1 MFLLEKLYGVYISL
15 HHLIFIPRIYFQQSI
30 MKKRAVIA
38 LGGNALIK
46 KDQKG
51 TIYEQFANT
60 RESCQSIVQMVKEG
74 WDVVITHGNGPQ
86 VGALVLQNQTARD
99 ITPEMPLGICVAE
112 SEGLIGYMVQQCLSN
127 ALKREHIDKAVI
139 ALITQVIVDSKDPS
153 LINPTKP
160 IGPYYTEDES
170 IKMLKLGYH
179 MTRLPRGWRMVVP
192 SPDPLRIVEGEIIR
206 KMLDDGI
213 IVIASGGGGMP
224 VIEKEGWGLDGLEAV
239 VDKDL
244 AAERLAEAVHAQV
257 LLILTD
263 VEKVYLHYNTPNQKP
278 LDKVTYSEMKK
289 YYLDGE
295 FPPGNMGP
303 KILAALRFLEC
314 GGERVVISNIE
325 QGREA
330 LQGKTG
336 TLIVRT

>member
-1 MFLLEKLYGVYISL
+1 
-15 HHLIFIPRIYFQQSI
+15 

-46 KDQKG
+46 KGQKG

-60 RESCQSIVQMVKEG
+60 RESCRSIVRMIQDG

-86 VGALVLQNQTARD
+86 VGALVLQNQIAKD

-112 SEGLIGYMVQQCLSN
+112 SEGLIGYMVQQCLLN
-127 ALKREHIDKAVI
+127 ALKREQIDKAVI
-139 ALITQVIVDSKDPS
+139 ALITQVIVDPNDPS
-153 LINPTKP
+153 LKNPTKP
-160 IGPYYTEDES
+160 IGPYYSEEES
-170 IKMLKLGYH
+170 FEMLKQGYH
-179 MTRLPRGWRMVVP
+179 MTKQPRGWRMVVP

-206 KMLDDGI
+206 KMLDDDI

-244 AAERLAEAVHAQV
+244 AAERLAEAVGAQV

-263 VEKVYLHYNTPNQKP
+263 VEKVFLGYNTPQQQP
-278 LDKVTYSEMKK
+278 LDKVTYDELKE
-289 YYLDGE
+289 YYLSGH

-303 KILAALRFLEC
+303 KILAALRFLEF
-314 GGERVVISNIE
+314 GGERVIISNIE
-325 QGREA
+325 QGWEA

-336 TLIVRT
+336 TLILRE

>member
-1 MFLLEKLYGVYISL
+1 
-15 HHLIFIPRIYFQQSI
+15 

-46 KDQKG
+46 KGQKG
-51 TIYEQFANT
+51 TIYEQFVNT
-60 RESCQSIVQMVKEG
+60 RESCRSIVQMIQAD

-86 VGALVLQNQTARD
+86 VGALVLQNQAAKD

-127 ALKREHIDKAVI
+127 ALKREQITKPVI
-139 ALITQVIVDSKDPS
+139 ALITQVIVDPNDPS
-153 LINPTKP
+153 LTHPSKP
-160 IGPYYTEDES
+160 IGPYYKEAEALR
-170 IKMLKLGYH
+170 MLKEGAS
-179 MTRLPRGWRMVVP
+179 MTHLPRGWRMVVP
-192 SPDPLRIVEGEIIR
+192 SPDPIRIVEGEIIR

-244 AAERLAEAVHAQV
+244 AAERLAEAINAQV

-263 VEKVYLHYNTPNQKP
+263 VEKVYIKYNTPAQQP
-278 LDKVTYSEMKK
+278 LDHVTLAELKEH
-289 YYLDGE
+289 YLNGE
-295 FPPGNMGP
+295 FPEGSMGP
-303 KILAALRFLEC
+303 KILAAMRFIEF
-314 GGERVVISNIE
+314 GGERVIISNIE
-325 QGREA
+325 QGWEA
-330 LQGKTG
+330 LQEKTG
-336 TLIVRT
+336 THITKK

>member
-1 MFLLEKLYGVYISL
+1 
-15 HHLIFIPRIYFQQSI
+15 

-46 KDQKG
+46 KGQKG

-60 RESCQSIVQMVKEG
+60 RESCRSIVQLVKDD

-86 VGALVLQNQTARD
+86 VGALVLQNQAAKD

-127 ALKREHIDKAVI
+127 ALKREHIDKSVI
-139 ALITQVIVDSKDPS
+139 ALITQVIIDPDDPS
-153 LINPTKP
+153 LSNPTKP
-160 IGPYYTEDES
+160 IGPYYTEDQAL
-170 IKMLKLGYH
+170 KMLKEGYQ

-192 SPDPLRIVEGEIIR
+192 SPDPVRIVEGEIIR

-224 VIEKEGWGLDGLEAV
+224 VIEKKDWGLDGLEAV

-244 AAERLAEAVHAQV
+244 AAERLAEAVNAQV

-263 VEKVYLHYNTPNQKP
+263 VEKVYLHYNTPKQKP
-278 LDKVTYSEMKK
+278 LDVVTYNTLKEH
-289 YYLDGE
+289 YLAGE

-303 KILAALRFLEC
+303 KILAALRFLEF
-314 GGERVVISNIE
+314 GGDRVIISNIE
-325 QGREA
+325 QGFEA
-330 LQGKTG
+330 FQGKTG
-336 TLIVRT
+336 TLIVRE